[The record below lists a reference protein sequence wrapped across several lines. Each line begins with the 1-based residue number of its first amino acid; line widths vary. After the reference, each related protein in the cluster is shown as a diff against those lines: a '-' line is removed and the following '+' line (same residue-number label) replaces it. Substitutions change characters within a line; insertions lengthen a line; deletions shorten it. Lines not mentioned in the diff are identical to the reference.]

1 MWTADNESEGRAGE
15 KRRTAPTHRGECLL
29 HFQRVENCL
38 QRTTNRIHL
47 VPSRRKRLVLGTL
60 RGNLKG

>member
-15 KRRTAPTHRGECLL
+15 KRRMGLTHWGECLL

-38 QRTTNRIHL
+38 QRTTNLIQAGL
-47 VPSRRKRLVLGTL
+47 ESK
-60 RGNLKG
+60 NLKPSL